1 MLLHNRESNSKLRKI
16 IFKNNEERKII
27 SFYKYF
33 FINDPLEFRNNI
45 YILFNTINIF
55 GRIYISY
62 EGINAQIS
70 IPNYFYEIMKFFL
83 YKLHPQLKN
92 LYINSAIEN
101 KKNAFW
107 VLRVINKKNIIND
120 GIKNFNFLQFII
132 VGKYLNAYQVNK
144 MIDCNNT
151 VIIDIRNYYEYK
163 IGHFNNAII
172 FRPANNFREQMSTL
186 LYNLQQY
193 KNKNIILYCTGGIR
207 CEKATSW
214 LIYNNFKNIFHIKGG
229 IIGYIND
236 AKKNN
241 LPIKFKGKNFVFD
254 NRMSELV
261 TKDIISHCYQCNNYY
276 DIYTNCKNNFCHLLF
291 IQCSS
296 CKDKY
301 HNCCSE
307 KCINIYFKYKI
318 NSR

>member
-1 MLLHNRESNSKLRKI
+1 MLFYNKTSNIKLKKI
-16 IFKNNEERKII
+16 MFKKNEERKIL

-33 FINDPLEFRNNI
+33 FIKNPLSLCNDI
-45 YILFNTINIF
+45 YILFNALDIL
-55 GRIYISY
+55 GRIYISH

-70 IPNYFYEIMKFFL
+70 IPCYFYEIIKNFL
-83 YKLHPQLKN
+83 YKLHPKLKN
-92 LYINSAIEN
+92 LYINLAIEH

-107 VLRVINKKNIIND
+107 VLRVIHKKNILND
-120 GIKNFNFLQFII
+120 NIKNFNFLKFNT
-132 VGKYLNAYQVNK
+132 VGKYLNAFQVNK
-144 MIDCNNT
+144 MIDNVNT
-151 VIIDIRNYYEYK
+151 IIVDIRNYYEYE

-172 FRPANNFREQMSTL
+172 FKSSNSFREQMSML
-186 LYNLQQY
+186 LYNLKKY

-214 LIYNNFKNIFHIKGG
+214 LIFNKFKNIFHIKGG
-229 IIGYIND
+229 IISYINN

-276 DIYTNCKNNFCHLLF
+276 DIHTNCKNNYCHLLF
-291 IQCSS
+291 IQCPS
-296 CKDKY
+296 CKEKY
-301 HNCCSE
+301 HNCCS
-307 KCINIYFKYKI
+307 KNCKNIISK
-318 NSR
+318 